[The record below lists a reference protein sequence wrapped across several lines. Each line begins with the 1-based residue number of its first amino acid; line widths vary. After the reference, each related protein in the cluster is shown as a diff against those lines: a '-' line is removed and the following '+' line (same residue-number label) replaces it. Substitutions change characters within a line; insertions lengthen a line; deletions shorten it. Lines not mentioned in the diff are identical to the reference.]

1 MCLLPTNGC
10 QMPGLTAHELLCA
23 DMRSSALLFALTC
36 TALAASEAPLKVKV
50 VVVSMFEVGADSGD
64 VPGEFQLWV
73 EREKLDRVIPLPQA
87 YHDVRA
93 SADGSVIGIVTGMGN
108 TRSAAS
114 IMALGLDARFDFSQ
128 AYWLVAGIAGIDP
141 ADGTLG
147 SAVWANSLVEGDLG
161 YEIDAR
167 EIPDG
172 WPTGYLPY
180 GRYEPYAK
188 PRKDDKIGEVYH
200 LQPGLV
206 DWAYQL
212 TKDTPLDDNPEMLKR
227 RTRYDGFPNAQ
238 RPPFVLK
245 GDNLASSTFWHGKL
259 LNQWANDWVAYHT
272 EGRGNY
278 VTTAMEDTGTLQA
291 LTWLSRAGKTDVK
304 RVLVLRTASNFDM
317 QWPEG
322 TALASLSGEQD
333 GPLGGYLPSVEAAY
347 KVGSR
352 VVSALLKG
360 WDCYATEL
368 PKP

>member
-1 MCLLPTNGC
+1 LAKGWGVDEARRAVGMIGADALFLHMNPIQEAAQGGDVDFR
-10 QMPGLTAHELLCA
+10 GLVPRIKALCSA
-23 DMRSSALLFALTC
+23 MRAEGIPVFAR
-36 TALAASEAPLKVKV
+36 
-50 VVVSMFEVGADSGD
+50 EVGFG
-64 VPGEFQLWV
+64 V
-73 EREKLDRVIPLPQA
+73 
-87 YHDVRA
+87 
-93 SADGSVIGIVTGMGN
+93 SAD
-108 TRSAAS
+108 AAK
-114 IMALGLDARFDFSQ
+114 R
-128 AYWLVAGIAGIDP
+128 LVDAGIAGIDP

-212 TKDTPLDDNPEMLKR
+212 TKDISLDDNPEMLKR